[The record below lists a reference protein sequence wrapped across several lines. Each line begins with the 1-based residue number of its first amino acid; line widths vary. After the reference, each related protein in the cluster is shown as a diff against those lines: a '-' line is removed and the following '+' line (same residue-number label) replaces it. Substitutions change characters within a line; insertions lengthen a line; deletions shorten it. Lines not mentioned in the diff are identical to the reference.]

1 METEPSILVTKLIL
15 IFILTLINAFFSAS
29 EMAVVSVNKNRIRM
43 LAEKGN
49 KKAIQ
54 LYDLLEDPSSFLS
67 TIQIGITFAGFFAS
81 ASAATSLS
89 SKLALFLSRFNIPKS
104 DEIALFLITIIL
116 AYITLVLG
124 ELVPKR
130 IALQKSESIALFAV
144 APSQL
149 IA

>member
-81 ASAATSLS
+81 ASAATSISNKLEKFSCS
-89 SKLALFLSRFNIPKS
+89 SKP
-104 DEIALFLITIIL
+104 
-116 AYITLVLG
+116 
-124 ELVPKR
+124 
-130 IALQKSESIALFAV
+130 
-144 APSQL
+144 
-149 IA
+149 